1 MPTVL
6 QFRRGTTAQND
17 AFTGSAGELTFNSTN
32 GSLHV
37 HDGTTQGGHE
47 TLRADMSNATGD
59 ADQHIEDVVADVT
72 IDGGTY

>member
-17 AFTGSAGELTFNSTN
+17 AFTGSAGEITFNSQT
-32 GSLHV
+32 GAIRV

-47 TLRADMSNATGD
+47 SLKSDMTNATTTTNEYITD
-59 ADQHIEDVVADVT
+59 IVENST
-72 IDGGTY
+72 IDGGSY